1 MIALDFTDARFDALT
16 GCLTIKPVNLPML
29 RQWLLREYK
38 DGATYTAEIKRFRKR
53 RSKNANDLC

>member
-38 DGATYTAEIKRFRKR
+38 ALLLDDWDKRQFTP
-53 RSKNANDLC
+53 RSEAHT